1 MISLSNL
8 YKQRFVR
15 TQENDTRIIN
25 SNYLIQQKMQEQ
37 AKAMLPQEKMS
48 GEHDAAE
55 EFVEG
60 LNAPEAEVIDYTVQA
75 REEAEQLMA
84 EARTEAEEIIGGA
97 KLQAEQAR
105 QQAAAEGRE
114 EGLREGMEEARATLD
129 LKMQEL
135 NEREMKLQEDYL
147 EKLHELEPRILH
159 VVTEVV
165 ERVFKVQ
172 FHDKEE
178 IMLYL
183 IKHTIESIDGAR
195 EFAVKANSARAAYIE
210 EHKQEI
216 LESAGQNI
224 TLDIITDHSLTD
236 GECMIET
243 DTGIYECGPDV
254 QLANL
259 MKDIKSLCV

>member
-8 YKQRFVR
+8 YKQQFVR
-15 TQENDTRIIN
+15 TQRNDTRIIN
-25 SNYLIQQKMQEQ
+25 SNFLVQQKMEEQ
-37 AKAMLPQEKMS
+37 AKAVLPQNNTTADEVS
-48 GEHDAAE
+48 SD

-60 LNAPEAEVIDYTVQA
+60 LNAPEAELTDYASQA
-75 REEAEQLMA
+75 REEAEQIIE
-84 EARTEAEEIIGGA
+84 EAKREAKEIIGGA

-105 QQAAAEGRE
+105 GEAAKTGRE
-114 EGLREGMEEARATLD
+114 EGLRLGREEAQAVMNEKLQEFN
-129 LKMQEL
+129 LKE
-135 NEREMKLQEDYL
+135 EKLQEDYL
-147 EKLHELEPRILH
+147 KKLHELEPRILH

-183 IKHTIESIDGAR
+183 VKHTIESVDGAR
-195 EFAVKANSARAAYIE
+195 EFTVKANAERAAYME

-216 LESAGQNI
+216 FESAGQNI

-243 DTGIYECGPDV
+243 DTGVYECGPDV

>member
-8 YKQRFVR
+8 YKQQFVR
-15 TQENDTRIIN
+15 TQTNDTRIIN
-25 SNYLIQQKMQEQ
+25 SNILLQQKMEEQ
-37 AKAMLPQEKMS
+37 AKAMLPRKE
-48 GEHDAAE
+48 AAAGQDSSD

-60 LNAPEAEVIDYTVQA
+60 LNAPAADLTDYTAQA
-75 REEAEQLMA
+75 KEEAERLLA
-84 EARTEAEEIIGGA
+84 ETRREAQEIVGGA

-105 QQAAAEGRE
+105 KQAAQDGRE
-114 EGLREGMEEARATLD
+114 EGIRQGRDEAQAV
-129 LKMQEL
+129 MQE
-135 NEREMKLQEDYL
+135 KLQEL
-147 EKLHELEPRILH
+147 KIQEEKLQENYEKKLQELEPRILH

-165 ERVFKVQ
+165 EQVFKVQ

-183 IKHTIESIDGAR
+183 VKHTIESIDGAR
-195 EFAVKANSARAAYIE
+195 EFTVKANAVRAAYIE

-236 GECMIET
+236 GACMIET

-254 QLANL
+254 QLENL

>member
-8 YKQRFVR
+8 YKQQFVR
-15 TQENDTRIIN
+15 TQTNDTRIIN
-25 SNYLIQQKMQEQ
+25 SNILIQQKMEEQ
-37 AKAMLPQEKMS
+37 AHAMLPRE
-48 GEHDAAE
+48 EAAAQAPSD

-60 LNAPEAEVIDYTVQA
+60 LNAPMADFSDYAAQA
-75 REEAEQLMA
+75 KEEAEQLLE
-84 EARTEAEEIIGGA
+84 EARREAQEIIGGA
-97 KLQAEQAR
+97 KLQAEQAGR
-105 QQAAAEGRE
+105 QAEQDGRE
-114 EGLREGMEEARATLD
+114 EGIRQGREEAQAVMNEKLRE
-129 LKMQEL
+129 LKMQE
-135 NEREMKLQEDYL
+135 EKLQENYL
-147 EKLHELEPRILH
+147 QKLHELEPRILH

-165 ERVFKVQ
+165 EQVFKVQ

-183 IKHTIESIDGAR
+183 VKHTIESIDGAR
-195 EFAVKANSARAAYIE
+195 EFTVKANAGRAAYIE
-210 EHKQEI
+210 EHKHEI
-216 LESAGQNI
+216 MESAGQNI

-243 DTGIYECGPDV
+243 DTGVYECGPDV